1 MNTDHIQF
9 SIIITVYDQAYDLQR
24 NLPAYL
30 TQVYE
35 PGYEVIVVD
44 EYSTDETPDTL
55 KLLKNSYPQLYTTF
69 LPKPEWFV
77 RRHKQALNIGV
88 KAAKNNWM
96 IFADVNHQPV
106 GDDILNTISEL
117 IHDDADV
124 TLGHLRKKGIKLQTF
139 DLYDAA
145 ADHIICHRY
154 DFVIVRRQV
163 VYDVLKYIG
172 KKPSWSERISMKWR
186 IWWKNLLSS
195 YERITYLPKE

>member
-1 MNTDHIQF
+1 MNTDHKKI
-9 SIIITVYDQAYDLQR
+9 SIIITAYDQAHDLQQ
-24 NLPAYL
+24 NLPAFL
-30 TQVYE
+30 TQDYE

-88 KAAKNNWM
+88 KAAKNNL
-96 IFADVNHQPV
+96 ILFADVKHQPI
-106 GDDILNTISEL
+106 GNNILSAIVQL
-117 IHDDADV
+117 VHDDADV

-145 ADHIICHRY
+145 ADHMMCHRY
-154 DFVIVRRQV
+154 DFVIVRRAV
-163 VYDVLKYIG
+163 IYDVLKYIG
-172 KKPSWSERISMKWR
+172 TSPSRKERLGMKWR
-186 IWWKNLLSS
+186 IWWKNLLST
-195 YERITYLPKE
+195 YERITYMPKE